1 MDEKIET
8 TSKEKEQLLDE
19 YARYREESTNL
30 NLKNLLT
37 IFGILFLVLALFVP
51 KIYIRSNIYYI
62 SRDIL
67 QLQTQANALLEENKH
82 LKKQLEDLKFR
93 YLILDFE

>member
-1 MDEKIET
+1 MKESDVKP
-8 TSKEKEQLLDE
+8 KEKEQLLDE
-19 YARYREESTNL
+19 YDRYREASTNL
-30 NLKNLLT
+30 NLKTL
-37 IFGILFLVLALFVP
+37 ISVFIILFLVLALFVP

-62 SRDIL
+62 SRDIV

-93 YLILDFE
+93 YLILDID